1 MSKGGR
7 VVSTIICVNSFREGA
22 GKTTVA
28 THIAALLAAQGQQ
41 VCLIDANFRDPN
53 AHTAFQLDGHT
64 LANSLSD
71 YLIGKCAVEQAAYDV
86 TASLNVKTSKQL
98 YVVPAGGQS
107 GALQKVLNE
116 GYNPYLFRDGLDI
129 LDEKL
134 RIDFFVIDTRAG
146 LGEQTLPL
154 LAITNILVVV
164 MLLDK
169 EDYQGTGVIIDV
181 ANKIDVPVITL
192 IINKVTG
199 PFDEHSVKSEA
210 ERAYK
215 CRVAAVLP
223 HADNLQIPLNAAPDN
238 PLTVTLR
245 AAVTMLMNA

>member
-1 MSKGGR
+1 M
-7 VVSTIICVNSFREGA
+7 STIICVNSFREGA

-28 THIAALLAAQGQQ
+28 TNIAALLAAQGQQ
-41 VCLIDANFRDPN
+41 VCLVDANFRDPH
-53 AHTAFQLDGHT
+53 AHTAFQLDSRS

-86 TASLNVKTSKQL
+86 TVHLNAKTSGQL

-107 GALQKVLNE
+107 GALQKVVNE
-116 GYNPYLFRDGLDI
+116 GYSPYLLRDGLDF
-129 LDEKL
+129 LEEKL
-134 RIDFFVIDTRAG
+134 HIDFFVIDTRAG

-154 LAITNILVVV
+154 LAITDVLVVV

-169 EDYQGTGVIIDV
+169 EDYQGTSVIIDV
-181 ANKIDVPVITL
+181 ANKIEVPVITL

-199 PFDEHSVKSEA
+199 AFDERSVKSEA

-223 HADNLQIPLNAAPDN
+223 RTDSLQNPPNAAPDN
-238 PLTVTLR
+238 PLTATLS
-245 AAVTMLMNA
+245 AVVTMLMNA

>member
-1 MSKGGR
+1 M
-7 VVSTIICVNSFREGA
+7 STIICVNSFREGA

-28 THIAALLAAQGQQ
+28 TNIAALLAAQGQQ
-41 VCLIDANFRDPN
+41 VCLIDANFRNPN
-53 AHTAFQLDGHT
+53 AHAAFQLDSHT

-86 TASLNVKTSKQL
+86 TASLNAKTSRRI

-116 GYNPYLFRDGLDI
+116 GYNPYLLRDGLDI

-134 RIDFFVIDTRAG
+134 HIDFFVIDTRAG

-154 LAITNILVVV
+154 LAITDILVVV

-169 EDYQGTGVIIDV
+169 EDYQGTGVIIEV
-181 ANKIDVPVITL
+181 ANKIEVPVITL
-192 IINKVTG
+192 IINKVMG
-199 PFDEHSVKSEA
+199 AFDEHSVKSEA

-223 HADNLQIPLNAAPDN
+223 HADNLQNPLNAAPDN
-238 PLTVTLR
+238 PLTATLS